1 LLEKT
6 YMKTRTTKGL
16 EIKTSLKIYDT
27 FILIGAKEIVL
38 EFDTKF
44 DFLQIYLL
52 TLYFLKKPW
61 KLRQILNI
69 YLNLNL
75 EIEKRGIKSE
85 ITKDFKPEVFYKV
98 LKGMDEDYFYYRNT
112 TDSRLLGIELRF
124 EENIGDIFEKNKE
137 IFRILGFLEENKNN
151 IHYDK

>member
-1 LLEKT
+1 
-6 YMKTRTTKGL
+6 MKTRTTKGL